1 MAAQEEAKAAATRRR
16 RRGHPLLR
24 GCRRERY
31 THGLHPA
38 QMEAL
43 RAMCGALIPSL
54 PVTAERFHGG
64 GRKDLERFYLASA
77 ADGTIPEEV
86 SYELTSAPIESI
98 ADDPCVAALWS
109 LYLSFISRIDK
120 SVRMIALRRN

>member
-1 MAAQEEAKAAATRRR
+1 
-16 RRGHPLLR
+16 
-24 GCRRERY
+24 
-31 THGLHPA
+31 
-38 QMEAL
+38 MEAL

-109 LYLSFISRIDK
+109 LRLSLFFFLEYVRALFI
-120 SVRMIALRRN
+120 IALRRK